1 MKLLRTLRAA
11 VLPVIL
17 AVAAGIAGTAHAQ
30 VTPLIPVETLFR
42 KSEYRAPTFSPDQKF
57 MAALVPVNSRFNL
70 VVIDLEKRNANRVTN
85 FDKADVLD
93 FSWASNER
101 LLFTTGDEQQFV
113 ANAGDGGLFA
123 VDRDGRNSRVLIAPF
138 TEKQGQYVLRQT
150 SFRGRIKGEKDE
162 VLVESNDRSS
172 DTLDI
177 YRMNIFNGRKKLVT
191 FDSPGLVSRWVL
203 DSDRVPRALLRRDP
217 LTRVTE
223 FMYRSG
229 DGQPYK
235 TLRQWGFDVNDV
247 VIPLGFEKNKRSM
260 WVASNIGRDTMA
272 FFRFDPETNT
282 LGELIYGD
290 DRFDMRSTD
299 FNGGFSGVNGALRFG
314 GGDDDDEDRV
324 IGVSFVGDKPKTVWF
339 DEAAKKTQAMLD
351 AALPAGN
358 YNSWAP
364 GRNRTLVFSR
374 SDRDPG
380 KYYIY
385 DQAKKSL
392 EDTGIQPRRW
402 IDPKQMRP
410 MQYVSWTGLDGKKVD
425 GYLTLPESY
434 KPGSPVPLILHPHGG
449 PWLRDIWGFNN
460 EVQFMA
466 NRGYAV
472 LQPNFRGSV
481 GYGRANLL
489 SSFKDF
495 GGNMIDD
502 QLAGVEWAIKEGYA
516 DKNRLAVYGASYG
529 GYSALMALVKR
540 PDWFKW
546 GVNYVGVSDLFTLFD
561 TDLSVRYG
569 KGGEEWFASAI
580 GHPKADREAFERAS
594 PARHVDKI
602 KAPVF
607 HAYGGLDRNVDIENG
622 RVIRS
627 AFDKAG
633 KSQEWMF
640 VADEAHGYRLD
651 KNVFEFYNRFD
662 EFMKKNMPAAK

>member
-235 TLRQWGFDVNDV
+235 TLRQWGFDVKDV

-272 FFRFDPETNT
+272 FF
-282 LGELIYGD
+282 
-290 DRFDMRSTD
+290 
-299 FNGGFSGVNGALRFG
+299 
-314 GGDDDDEDRV
+314 
-324 IGVSFVGDKPKTVWF
+324 
-339 DEAAKKTQAMLD
+339 
-351 AALPAGN
+351 
-358 YNSWAP
+358 
-364 GRNRTLVFSR
+364 
-374 SDRDPG
+374 
-380 KYYIY
+380 
-385 DQAKKSL
+385 
-392 EDTGIQPRRW
+392 
-402 IDPKQMRP
+402 
-410 MQYVSWTGLDGKKVD
+410 
-425 GYLTLPESY
+425 
-434 KPGSPVPLILHPHGG
+434 PL
-449 PWLRDIWGFNN
+449 
-460 EVQFMA
+460 
-466 NRGYAV
+466 
-472 LQPNFRGSV
+472 
-481 GYGRANLL
+481 
-489 SSFKDF
+489 
-495 GGNMIDD
+495 
-502 QLAGVEWAIKEGYA
+502 
-516 DKNRLAVYGASYG
+516 
-529 GYSALMALVKR
+529 
-540 PDWFKW
+540 
-546 GVNYVGVSDLFTLFD
+546 
-561 TDLSVRYG
+561 
-569 KGGEEWFASAI
+569 
-580 GHPKADREAFERAS
+580 
-594 PARHVDKI
+594 
-602 KAPVF
+602 
-607 HAYGGLDRNVDIENG
+607 
-622 RVIRS
+622 
-627 AFDKAG
+627 
-633 KSQEWMF
+633 
-640 VADEAHGYRLD
+640 
-651 KNVFEFYNRFD
+651 
-662 EFMKKNMPAAK
+662 